1 MVSGNRVDARVLQDD
16 QAGAI
21 GGGLRFPAVAGP
33 DDLTLMNVTV
43 AGNAIISSS
52 STAETGAAASA

>member
-1 MVSGNRVDARVLQDD
+1 MVPV
-16 QAGAI
+16 
-21 GGGLRFPAVAGP
+21 
-33 DDLTLMNVTV
+33 VTV